1 MKITRPEILA
11 PCGSY
16 EILEA
21 AIKAGADACYL
32 GGFRFGAR
40 AYAENFS
47 NEDII
52 RAIDFAHIHEKKV
65 FLTLNTLLKEDEIDE
80 VYQYLDDLYYAGL
93 DGIIVQDLGVFR
105 YVRNV
110 FPELPL
116 HASTQMNITS
126 INGAKK
132 LKEIGAKRVVLARE
146 MSLDEIKYIK
156 SNLDIELEA
165 FVHGAMC
172 YSYSGRCHMSEC
184 LGTRSGNRG
193 RCAQPCRRPYS
204 DEYILSLK
212 DMCTLEILPELI
224 DAGIDSLKIEGRM
237 KNANYVCSS
246 VAAYREISDMCLA
259 GEFNKKSAEEK
270 KFILANM
277 FNRGGFSKSF
287 YVDEKGP
294 DMITFDRPDNQG
306 VIIGTTTGVG
316 SGKVN
321 IKLSEELYKEDVLS
335 ISAKGN
341 DTPIEITSG
350 ISSVPGETVSLNAPR
365 TKSIQLN
372 VSVYRT
378 KCNKLINDVFDGFEP
393 VKYSLKGRLNA
404 SVGENISFTV
414 SRLLENGDKISTTV
428 FGDKVDKSEKLKL
441 DKDVILD
448 KLIKTGNT
456 DYYFKEI
463 TIEADDNA
471 FIPASVLK
479 SLRRT
484 AISDINSLIINK
496 SRREKPIEVPY
507 SVFDYK
513 SYIDNRLSKG
523 VVCPKTRKSLL
534 STIRYEVTT
543 SKQFDFLINADKCNN
558 QELVTPYHV
567 AKKVLFDKQVLERII
582 NKNIS
587 ITIATPYIVKNDFDI
602 KNDFQ
607 NISEDALRCIS
618 GYYARNFDGFC
629 ALAEYLKETNN
640 SAKIT
645 LATDVY
651 AYNSL
656 SRSELLDIYE
666 NIAFVIPYELNSPEY
681 SEIKRYSDELVI
693 YEHKKAMVAASC
705 VARNK
710 GCCTGGKKETS
721 KDINIA
727 SEDHEFTCRGYCE
740 ECVGIIYDT
749 VPVLVLDTKGNQATY
764 PLVDGYRVTFT
775 TETDEELKVLFDNF
789 VSGDFSTVGNHR
801 KSNERGIL

>member
-1 MKITRPEILA
+1 MTITRPEILA

-65 FLTLNTLLKEDEIDE
+65 FLTLNTLLKEDELSDLHN
-80 VYQYLDDLYYAGL
+80 YLDEMYYAGL

-116 HASTQMNITS
+116 HASTQMNVTS
-126 INGAKK
+126 INAAKK

-146 MSLDEIKYIK
+146 MTLDEIKYIK

-184 LGTRSGNRG
+184 LGARSGNRG

-204 DEYILSLK
+204 GEYILSLK
-212 DMCTLEILPELI
+212 DMCTLELLPDLI

-237 KNANYVCSS
+237 KNANYVCSA
-246 VAAYREISDMCLA
+246 VAAYREISDMCVA
-259 GEFNKKSAEEK
+259 GAFDKKSAEEK

-277 FNRGGFSKSF
+277 FNRGGFSRSF
-287 YVDEKGP
+287 FVDEKGP

-306 VIIGTTTGVG
+306 VVIGTTKGVG

-321 IKLSEELYKEDVLS
+321 IELSETLYKEDVLEIKS
-335 ISAKGN
+335 KGN
-341 DTPIEITSG
+341 DTPVEITSG
-350 ISSVPGETVSLNAPR
+350 ISGVAGEIVSLNAPR
-365 TKSIQLN
+365 TKSIQIN
-372 VSVYRT
+372 SQVYRT
-378 KCNKLINDVFDGFEP
+378 KCNKLIRDVFDGLEQI
-393 VKYSLKGRLNA
+393 KYPIRGVLTA
-404 SVGENISFTV
+404 HIGENISFKA
-414 SRLLENGDKISTTV
+414 SRHLQNGDEITTTI
-428 FGDKVDKSEKLKL
+428 FGEKVEKSDKFAVDRDNILNKLS
-441 DKDVILD
+441 
-448 KLIKTGNT
+448 KTGNT
-456 DYYFKEI
+456 DYCFEEI
-463 TIEADDNA
+463 DIDVDDMA
-471 FIPASVLK
+471 FIPSSVLK
-479 SLRRT
+479 TLRRT
-484 AISDINSLIINK
+484 AISDINDSIINNA
-496 SRREKPIEVPY
+496 RREKPVNVSY
-507 SVFDYK
+507 SQIDYK

-523 VVCPKTRKSLL
+523 VVCPKTRKTLISN
-534 STIRYEVTT
+534 IRYEITT
-543 SKQFDFLINADKCNN
+543 TRQFEVIISDDKCFN
-558 QELVTPYHV
+558 QEIVVPYNV
-567 AKKVLFDKQVLERII
+567 ALKVLSDKKMLELVDSKEI
-582 NKNIS
+582 KL
-587 ITIATPYIVKNDFDI
+587 TIATPYIVKNDFNI
-602 KNDFQ
+602 KEDFE
-607 NISEDALRCIS
+607 NIADVVKKYVI
-618 GYYARNFDGFC
+618 GYYARSFDGFV
-629 ALAEYLKETNN
+629 ALAEYLKASDN

-656 SRSELLDIYE
+656 SRSELIDIYE

-681 SEIKRYSDELVI
+681 SDIKRYSDELVI

-705 VARNK
+705 VARNMGK
-710 GCCTGGKKETS
+710 CTGGKKETS
-721 KDINIA
+721 VDINIA
-727 SEDHEFTCRGYCE
+727 SEDHEFTCRGYCD
-740 ECVGIIYDT
+740 ECVGVIYDT

-775 TETDEELKVLFDNF
+775 TEDENELRSLFNDF
-789 VSGDFSTVGNHR
+789 ISGDFSKVGNHR